1 MATYTGKKIKDT
13 YKSIL
18 KLEDNEEL
26 TTSKKRVTD
35 GLGNQ
40 TPLEL
45 SDSEVKASSQIEA
58 DGFKTPTG
66 TSSDFLMADGTTLSN
81 IDLSD
86 YYTITESDGIF
97 VNVSGDTMTGTLTVT
112 DATTGIHVD
121 SAGHSSVRIDR
132 GSTSFDNNLLFLTAG
147 ALDFRI
153 WQDGSSDYLYVR
165 DETGGGGNMV
175 TFRKGGNVGI
185 GTTSP
190 GSKLEVVGDTSSA
203 LLTLKSNNGGAN
215 DAFIRFYDEG
225 VGSSYSV
232 GLDSSDEKFKI
243 AFDTDGDSLTTGT
256 KLVVDTSG
264 KVGIGTTSPSEKLN
278 VDGNIL
284 ATGTILGS
292 NLSGTNTGDQDLS
305 GYALTDHNHD
315 DRYYTETESDNR
327 FVNVSGDT
335 MTGDLTI
342 DNNTPRI
349 DFKSDESGSDV
360 GGRIELNENGNLW
373 LNAQGGKDL
382 WLNWVSPNSPA
393 SKSDLNVGDG
403 NSGSYILRVEG
414 DSRTVLVNGNISVT
428 GTVDGVDISA
438 LPTTFA
444 PVDAEANVQA
454 DWNATSGDALI
465 LNKPS
470 IPTDYGDHDGLY
482 LPIGGGT
489 LSGRLIIDTDV
500 SGDGGWDDAGILLRN
515 DGSPTGE
522 VSIAFDNT
530 GTGANYWIQGLNQS
544 EILKWAYGTAFTDGN
559 QKMQL
564 TSTGNLTVT
573 GTINA
578 SNFSGTSSGA
588 NTGDQDLSGYLLTT
602 GKAADSNL
610 LDGINSTS
618 FLRSD
623 ANDETNSG
631 IKTWFGGA
639 LDSGSSA
646 RIQINGFQR
655 TGNIYLHSGGNAPD
669 NVRNSDYLNNISG
682 DLHWNKNAVG
692 NGKIWTSLN
701 DGSGSGLDADLLDG
715 QHASAFQPAGTYNT
729 IIGTD
734 SDINTSG
741 STIIDNIYVTDGV
754 ITSMGTRTI
763 TIGDL
768 GYTGATNANNY
779 VHPSYA
785 GDDINVDT
793 GALTGA
799 TVVSDID
806 FNITTDTLGHVTD
819 ANGVVSTRNLTAADI
834 GAAPASHNHDDRYYT
849 ESESDSRFVNVTGD
863 TMTGTLT
870 IDTGGNSSNALVI
883 KGTAPTIS
891 FLDDDNGADD
901 FYIHVNSN
909 NFYVLVNRDAN
920 DLVGTGWESP
930 HPLRLEGDTNT
941 GYLFDYRMFADNY
954 HPNADKWT
962 TARTLS
968 LTGDVSGSVSWDG
981 SANASITTVV
991 ANNSHTH
998 TWATINGETAN
1009 SVNGWGGLRHQTNNG
1024 YIDFGPANTS
1034 HAHIYTDRP
1043 NFYFN
1048 KQLLVNNNIVWNAG
1062 NDGAGS
1068 GLDADLL
1075 DGVQGSS
1082 YLRSDTSD
1090 TFTGTLTMSGSI
1102 NFGSSNG
1109 NINLSRGG
1117 FITFY
1122 ENGNSSHGIG
1132 SRNNSGSE
1140 ADDIRINSYGAV
1152 YINLD
1157 SNNNNTSGADFAIGR
1172 HGSATGTISEL
1183 FRVSGETGNVGIGT
1197 TSPSQKLQ
1205 VEGSAKFKTVNSTT
1219 PTLDLISTNN
1229 SDPFLRFYDESNGPG
1244 WCTGLDVSD
1253 EKYKI
1258 SFDYD
1263 NDTVSSGTKL
1273 TIATNGNVGIGTTS
1287 PSQKLQVSGNI
1298 MTSTL
1303 YLNNSTSLYLGSA
1316 AFGTRVQVTSS
1327 GGLNVSQ
1334 GSTYKPV
1341 YASAFTVSSDYR
1353 LKSNIVPLDNAISRL
1368 NQLEVHRFNW
1378 NDRLDEPKVDGFIAH
1393 EVATVIPEAVLGEKD
1408 GTFED
1413 GTPDYQGIDQAKI
1426 VPLLTAAL
1434 QDAITKIEQLETRIQ
1449 TLENNG

>member
-1 MATYTGKKIKDT
+1 MKFKSDIEIQAGVEAGGSTGSNGQVLSSTGSGVAWVNQSADSTESVHTSVKNTSGAQILKGTPVYVTGETGNSGKIEIAPADASDSAKMPALGLLESTLDNNAEGFCVQGGLLETLATATIDGTATTANDTVYVKSGGGLTMTKPTGSGLIQNIAKVSRVHASNGSLVVSSILRTNDVPNLTTGKIW
-13 YKSIL
+13 
-18 KLEDNEEL
+18 
-26 TTSKKRVTD
+26 VGD
-35 GLGNQ
+35 GNTVESTVVHL
-40 TPLEL
+40 
-45 SDSEVKASSQIEA
+45 DEA
-58 DGFKTPTG
+58 NGR
-66 TSSDFLMADGTTLSN
+66 M
-81 IDLSD
+81 
-86 YYTITESDGIF
+86 
-97 VNVSGDTMTGTLTVT
+97 
-112 DATTGIHVD
+112 
-121 SAGHSSVRIDR
+121 
-132 GSTSFDNNLLFLTAG
+132 
-147 ALDFRI
+147 
-153 WQDGSSDYLYVR
+153 
-165 DETGGGGNMV
+165 
-175 TFRKGGNVGI
+175 GI

-190 GSKLEVVGDTSSA
+190 FSKLEIKGDTSNA
-203 LLTLKSNNGGAN
+203 LLTLKSEDGGAN
-215 DAFIRFYDEG
+215 DAFMRFFDESNG
-225 VGSSYSV
+225 PSYSV

-243 AFDTDGDSLTTGT
+243 AYDTDGDSLTTGT
-256 KLVVDTSG
+256 RLVIDTLG
-264 KVGIGTTSPSEKLN
+264 NVGIGMTSPSEKLVVAGN
-278 VDGNIL
+278 IETSTAAGKIGFNVGDSYGDYPHYGLGKSNSASPVNLAGYYGVTIGSAGAERMRITQGGNVGIGIDSPEEKLSVDGNIA
-284 ATGTILGS
+284 ATGTITGS

-305 GYALTDHNHD
+305 GYLT
-315 DRYYTETESDNR
+315 T
-327 FVNVSGDT
+327 SGKAADSELLDGFDSSTSPTADT
-335 MTGDLTI
+335 VAVRTANGDIAAREIILSSGLSTQ
-342 DNNTPRI
+342 TP
-349 DFKSDESGSDV
+349 
-360 GGRIELNENGNLW
+360 
-373 LNAQGGKDL
+373 
-382 WLNWVSPNSPA
+382 
-393 SKSDLNVGDG
+393 
-403 NSGSYILRVEG
+403 
-414 DSRTVLVNGNISVT
+414 TVLVSMY
-428 GTVDGVDISA
+428 
-438 LPTTFA
+438 PTTNQLVRTT
-444 PVDAEANVQA
+444 PEAVA
-454 DWNATSGDALI
+454 AS
-465 LNKPS
+465 LN
-470 IPTDYGDHDGLY
+470 
-482 LPIGGGT
+482 
-489 LSGRLIIDTDV
+489 LSGT
-500 SGDGGWDDAGILLRN
+500 
-515 DGSPTGE
+515 
-522 VSIAFDNT
+522 
-530 GTGANYWIQGLNQS
+530 
-544 EILKWAYGTAFTDGN
+544 
-559 QKMQL
+559 
-564 TSTGNLTVT
+564 
-573 GTINA
+573 
-578 SNFSGTSSGA
+578 
-588 NTGDQDLSGYLLTT
+588 NTGDQDLS
-602 GKAADSNL
+602 
-610 LDGINSTS
+610 
-618 FLRSD
+618 
-623 ANDETNSG
+623 
-631 IKTWFGGA
+631 
-639 LDSGSSA
+639 
-646 RIQINGFQR
+646 
-655 TGNIYLHSGGNAPD
+655 
-669 NVRNSDYLNNISG
+669 V
-682 DLHWNKNAVG
+682 
-692 NGKIWTSLN
+692 
-701 DGSGSGLDADLLDG
+701 
-715 QHASAFQPAGTYNT
+715 
-729 IIGTD
+729 
-734 SDINTSG
+734 
-741 STIIDNIYVTDGV
+741 
-754 ITSMGTRTI
+754 
-763 TIGDL
+763 
-768 GYTGATNANNY
+768 
-779 VHPSYA
+779 
-785 GDDINVDT
+785 
-793 GALTGA
+793 
-799 TVVSDID
+799 
-806 FNITTDTLGHVTD
+806 
-819 ANGVVSTRNLTAADI
+819 
-834 GAAPASHNHDDRYYT
+834 YYT
-849 ESESDSRFVNVTGD
+849 KTESDSRFFNVAGD
-863 TMTGTLT
+863 TVTGTLT
-870 IDTGGNSSNALVI
+870 IDTGGDSSNALVI
-883 KGTAPTIS
+883 KGTSPTINL
-891 FLDDDNGADD
+891 LDDDGGDD

-920 DLVGTGWESP
+920 DIVGTGWESP
-930 HPLRLEGDTNT
+930 HPLQIEGDTNV
-941 GYLFDYRMFADNY
+941 GYLFGNRIFADNY

-968 LTGDVSGSVSWDG
+968 LAGDASGSVSWDG
-981 SANASITTVV
+981 SGNASLTVTV
-991 ANNSHTH
+991 NDDSHSHSKIYIPDTRGSARLPNYYDDKHAQYDFQNNSDTGAGGDGWHVLQTISPWSVYDDTHRQQQLAWTGTGGLKFRYATSETAWAGWQTLWTSGNDGSGSGLDADLLDGQHASAFALVSHTH
-998 TWATINGETAN
+998 TWASIPNN
-1009 SVNGWGGLRHQTNNG
+1009 SVNAWGGLRHQTNNG
-1024 YIDFGPANTS
+1024 YIDFGPANS
-1034 HAHIYTDRP
+1034 SYAHIYTDRP

-1062 NDGAGS
+1062 NDGAGSGLDADLLDGIDSANIVYGSGSRKTNNQDPNTAFNSGFYDIYQTNAPTSTWYSYLTMAHTNASNMHGHQIAGSFYSDGDLFNRHYDGNGSFGNWTRIWNAANDGSGS

-1122 ENGNSSHGIG
+1122 EDGNSSHGIG